1 MRKCLSDKEVTA
13 LFSTVSKIRVCLITP
28 TPTHSHAKGGESSR
42 SNRRN
47 CGRSLNFRVHYSP
60 CPPVYT
66 YYTLSDCLPPT
77 STSSQPSS
85 AAAPFLSPAPNVSI
99 HGIPYL
105 NCHGYVLCLCD
116 VIKFKNS
123 LRWH

>member
-13 LFSTVSKIRVCLITP
+13 PFSTVSKIRVCLITP

-77 STSSQPSS
+77 SPPVSPRLPQRPFFLLPQMYVYLSSI
-85 AAAPFLSPAPNVSI
+85 AMVK
-99 HGIPYL
+99 
-105 NCHGYVLCLCD
+105 CYVC
-116 VIKFKNS
+116 S
-123 LRWH
+123 T